1 MQDLI
6 WVFKSV
12 FLKIKIDRVVSAKAH
27 AQDRITRLQEEIKV
41 AREEIASLNNMV
53 VGFAE
58 EYDEDYFG
66 ITEQDLSILFP
77 NKIN

>member
-12 FLKIKIDRVVSAKAH
+12 FFKIKIDRVVSAKAH
-27 AQDRITRLQEEIKV
+27 AQNKVLRLQEEIKF
-41 AREEIASLNNMV
+41 AKEEIAYLNNMV

-58 EYDEDYFG
+58 EYDEDYFT
-66 ITEQDLSILFP
+66 ITKQDLEILFP
-77 NKIN
+77 NKTN

>member
-27 AQDRITRLQEEIKV
+27 AQTKILRLQEEIKV
-41 AREEIASLNNMV
+41 AREEVSSLDRLV

-58 EYDEDYFG
+58 EYEEDYFG
-66 ITEQDLSILFP
+66 ITEQDLELLFP
-77 NKIN
+77 NKTN